1 MKLSIVTIN
10 YNNVDGL
17 KRTLDSILMQSFRD
31 YEWIVIDGGS
41 TDGSKE
47 LILANEQHIRYW
59 WSEPDNGI
67 YDALN
72 KGIVHATGEYIN
84 CLNSGDA
91 YHSADVL
98 AKIFEQPHEGDILFG
113 ESMYHYADGAEHRTY
128 PSEITLDYFLSHHSI
143 NHQALFI
150 KRVWQQRFLYDTSF
164 RISGDFNF
172 MLRCKVEGAVFEK
185 LDVLAIDYDAT
196 GMSQTHALEA
206 WNEAQ
211 RAIEA
216 VAVERYM
223 PDSVRRF
230 YRYYNKRRLY
240 SRILNYAL
248 KVIEKLDK

>member
-10 YNNVDGL
+10 KNNVEGL
-17 KRTLDSILMQSFRD
+17 RRTMDSILAQSFQD

-47 LILANEQHIRYW
+47 LIAANEQYIRYW
-59 WSEPDNGI
+59 WSEPDGGV
-67 YDALN
+67 YEALN
-72 KGIVHATGEYIN
+72 KGVVHATGDYIN
-84 CLNSGDA
+84 CLNSGDV
-91 YHSADVL
+91 YHDADVL
-98 AKIFEQPHEGDILFG
+98 EKVFEHPHEGDILFC

-128 PSEITLDYFLSHHSI
+128 PSEVTLDYFLSHHSI

-196 GMSQTHALEA
+196 GMSQTNIHEA
-206 WNEAQ
+206 WCEAQ
-211 RAIEA
+211 KSIEEVAIS
-216 VAVERYM
+216 RYAS
-223 PDSVRRF
+223 DAIKDIH
-230 YRYYNKRRLY
+230 RYYNKRGLY
-240 SRILNYAL
+240 QKIINLAL
-248 KVIEKLDK
+248 WLIKKIDK